1 MMNPRIAADASV
13 LLWTASR
20 LGQRHVSDMGMRAH
34 LSINCTEPRRQN
46 SLCATETTALTHID
60 VAEQREE
67 MPVELVAELA
77 VLLGGVLA
85 VLGMLLRE
93 CEGDVELLDPDPCAR
108 AMWNEGTVS
117 QQARLATGE
126 VQRRITCL
134 FRAGML

>member
-20 LGQRHVSDMGMRAH
+20 LGQRHVSDTGMRD
-34 LSINCTEPRRQN
+34 L
-46 SLCATETTALTHID
+46 LCATETTALTHID

-77 VLLGGVLA
+77 VLLRGVLM
-85 VLGMLLRE
+85 VLGMLLHE
-93 CEGDVELLDPDPCAR
+93 CEGDIELLDPDPCAR

-117 QQARLATGE
+117 QQARLAMGE
-126 VQRRITCL
+126 VQHQITCL